1 MDGSLFRAVD
11 VGELE
16 TKVLAEADQ
25 RARDASIPQFFV
37 SSKGEGLGFGPS
49 SLGSFCSTT
58 DPFIFR
64 LAADVARREGRELR
78 EGGVGNLAARDR
90 VQMKTQ
96 ILRGLLRDRCGDD
109 GQEEAGAAG
118 RVEAASRSEEQSHED
133 LVKTGAVTPLDA
145 FDDPTIGLAG
155 RRRKTLQDYKVAEGM
170 TVKLPRSRR
179 PKARTRE
186 SVRKQA
192 ESGNDSCGELD
203 NAETSIDSSTFV
215 QPQRSSRGDG
225 GVSAEKNAAVQ
236 CPVCAQ
242 MVMVDDPA
250 NPDICLSRHMDRCT
264 RSARRRSCRQAGEA
278 RGLER
283 GSDASTRPRA
293 SSRGGSGSTS
303 KRRGQDCDANGGHL
317 AAKSRSSA
325 LADHLGTGVTRA
337 KRRRA
342 SGRALVHGSESS
354 ETDTVLKVLGGGQS
368 LVDDFDDED
377 FETRKA
383 QVVDLSVANGVGED
397 SLSANSAELGDG
409 LILEDGIA
417 QRLFQFQR
425 TGVRWM
431 WQLHRQGAGGIVGD
445 EMGLGKTVQVSAF
458 LGALHGSSV
467 MRRALILCPATVL
480 SHWMAELHVWAP
492 QLRVVVL
499 HRCVQAFNAVSGNSG
514 KLRALIRRI
523 LGWPEVVV
531 VASYEGMKSLK
542 AFLLPCNW
550 DYCVLDEG
558 QRIRN
563 PDAEV
568 TLICKQIRTVHRLIL
583 TGTPIQNNLRELW
596 SLFDFVFPGRLGTLP
611 AFEAEFANPIRVGGY
626 ANARQVVSCRRDSPM
641 QARLAYRC
649 ALVLRDLIQPYLLR
663 RQKKDLEDI
672 IHLPAKT
679 EQVLFCRLTS
689 YQRRLYSE
697 FLEST
702 EVKSVLSRTM
712 RSFRAIGI
720 LRKLC
725 NHPDL
730 VCRFGD
736 SVVTRL
742 ASHQIWG
749 GDSDASEKEEDDT
762 AEESK
767 SDNDHEVQRSGKL
780 LVLQQILPLWHKQGH
795 RVLLFSQT
803 RQMLS
808 IIERFVV
815 NNEWSYGRLDGST
828 PVGNRQALI
837 DRFNN
842 DESMFIML
850 LTTRTGGVGVNLTG
864 ADRVILFD
872 PDWNPS
878 TDMQARERS
887 WRVGQLRQVTVYRL
901 VTAGTIEEKIYHRQI
916 FKTALTNRVLQD
928 PKQRRM
934 FSADELGDLFTL
946 GDDGASDGF
955 TDTIDLFQ
963 GEGRIRFPQG
973 EQQGSKS
980 RRSEGAS
987 DVQRKNGRK
996 KSPSRRGN
1004 RVARRESASP
1014 SSSPLLGTATVTV
1027 APASGDEERKSSVDG
1042 DQDSEKSKGDDKA
1055 VLQALYESA
1064 PLSSVFH
1071 HDLAEGSGRM
1081 TMEQKRMEEAAKRA
1095 AQRAV
1100 NQLRMSRRTLRAGAG
1115 QGGFQSSWTG
1125 RNGGTSAE
1133 NTSQDVPRA
1142 GNLMAGANV
1151 GAGRRFGTVSNP
1163 SIAGRQGGREGQ
1175 DTAFLGQQEPASA
1188 PGQSSSAG
1196 VSSQVGPFFSNELYV
1211 RCTPELGRPYV
1222 LSTPL
1227 NCLCT
1232 TMFASLF
1239 VRGRTFCDRFASA
1252 MGHSQLRRQEYSQSF
1267 RRQAPPTT
1275 KTPTSQLCCNA
1286 YRTTWPKHLQE
1297 SIRPL

>member
-25 RARDASIPQFFV
+25 RARDASIPKFFV
-37 SSKGEGLGFGPS
+37 SSEGEGLGFGPF

-78 EGGVGNLAARDR
+78 EEGVGNLAARDR

-118 RVEAASRSEEQSHED
+118 RVEAASRSDEQSHED

-145 FDDPTIGLAG
+145 LDDPTIGLAG

-186 SVRKQA
+186 SVKKQA

-203 NAETSIDSSTFV
+203 NAETSIDSSMSV
-215 QPQRSSRGDG
+215 QPQRSLRGDE
-225 GVSAEKNAAVQ
+225 GVSAEENPAVQ

-242 MVMVDDPA
+242 MVTVDDPA

-293 SSRGGSGSTS
+293 ASRGGGGSTS
-303 KRRGQDCDANGGHL
+303 KGREQDSDANGGHL
-317 AAKSRSSA
+317 AAKSGSSA
-325 LADHLGTGVTRA
+325 RADHLGIGATGA
-337 KRRRA
+337 KRRKA

-354 ETDTVLKVLGGGQS
+354 ETDAALKVLGGGQS

-383 QVVDLSVANGVGED
+383 QVVDLSVANGVDED

-409 LILEDGIA
+409 LILDDGIA

-626 ANARQVVSCRRDSPM
+626 ANASPM

-689 YQRRLYSE
+689 YQRRLYGE

-702 EVKSVLSRTM
+702 EVKSVLTRTM
-712 RSFRAIGI
+712 RAFRAIGI

-749 GDSDASEKEEDDT
+749 GDSDASEKEEDET

-828 PVGNRQALI
+828 PVGNRQTLI

-973 EQQGSKS
+973 EQQGSNS

-987 DVQRKNGRK
+987 DVRRKNGRK
-996 KSPSRRGN
+996 KSRSRKGN

-1014 SSSPLLGTATVTV
+1014 SSSPLLATAKVTV
-1027 APASGDEERKSSVDG
+1027 APASGDEERKSPVDD
-1042 DQDSEKSKGDDKA
+1042 DQDSEKSKCDDKA
-1055 VLQALYESA
+1055 VLQALYEGA

-1071 HDLAEGSGRM
+1071 HDLAEGSGRV

-1163 SIAGRQGGREGQ
+1163 SIAGRQGAREGQ
-1175 DTAFLGQQEPASA
+1175 GTAFLGQQEPASA

-1196 VSSQVGPFFSNELYV
+1196 VSSQDILRQIRLRNGTQPAPSPGIFPEFQ
-1211 RCTPELGRPYV
+1211 TP
-1222 LSTPL
+1222 STSDDKDAY
-1227 NCLCT
+1227 
-1232 TMFASLF
+1232 FAALLQ
-1239 VRGRTFCDRFASA
+1239 RLQDYLA
-1252 MGHSQLRRQEYSQSF
+1252 
-1267 RRQAPPTT
+1267 QAPSGVDTAALIHAFEDVPAGDV
-1275 KTPTSQLCCNA
+1275 PVFRQL
-1286 YRTTWPKHLQE
+1286 LQAVATCANGE
-1297 SIRPL
+1297 WTLRDAPSN